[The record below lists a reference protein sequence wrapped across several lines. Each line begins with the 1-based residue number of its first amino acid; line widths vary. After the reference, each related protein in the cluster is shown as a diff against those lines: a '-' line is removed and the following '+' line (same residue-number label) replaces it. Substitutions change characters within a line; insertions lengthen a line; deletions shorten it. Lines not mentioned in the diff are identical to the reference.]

1 MGDDDDDDNVDEDDD
16 DFTDLT
22 AKIESR
28 SSPPSVMAELVSA
41 TEMRASLEGAL
52 MAILPREERI
62 KRAAATSQVEW
73 SHVRKSFAPE
83 GPPGMEG
90 RRDCYYFQGF
100 IRCAT
105 CYYLP
110 SVLGHWSG

>member
-1 MGDDDDDDNVDEDDD
+1 MTTAIDECFPKRRAICSIPEEDEVDEDDD

-28 SSPPSVMAELVSA
+28 SSPPSVIMAELVSA

-73 SHVRKSFAPE
+73 SHVRKSCAPGASWSWDGGTE
-83 GPPGMEG
+83 GLLS
-90 RRDCYYFQGF
+90 FSGF
-100 IRCAT
+100 
-105 CYYLP
+105 P
-110 SVLGHWSG
+110 

>member
-1 MGDDDDDDNVDEDDD
+1 MMSDELNDTTAIDECFPKRRAICSIPEEDEVDEDDD

-73 SHVRKSFAPE
+73 SHVRME
-83 GPPGMEG
+83 VCPGDFNY
-90 RRDCYYFQGF
+90 RFSGF
-100 IRCAT
+100 
-105 CYYLP
+105 
-110 SVLGHWSG
+110 H